1 MFKREL
7 PVENKLPSSSIAR
20 SVTFR
25 TINYDDVQ
33 GAYVWAENRA
43 GVWEPIA
50 KATMP
55 FVVGAAMEIRDAA
68 LYLGGE
74 KVEWDPN

>member
-7 PVENKLPSSSIAR
+7 PVENKVPSSQAAR

-25 TINYDDVQ
+25 TINYDDAQ

-50 KATMP
+50 KVTMP
-55 FVVGAAMEIRDAA
+55 FVAGAAMEIRNAA

-74 KVEWDPN
+74 KVEWDPK